1 MQLEEVEL
9 SEEELIERKLMLED
23 CKIAKDETDMAL
35 VKYEK
40 QLDAKIPLKML
51 EDDIALL
58 EKNISEKKDNN
69 GKDIT
74 EADLSYMQIELE
86 NLKKTKELDLPMRR
100 LRLQIQSLRA
110 AKNRIDSKERQ
121 IPKLEREIREKKATV
136 PSSRARP
143 DKTPIGVN

>member
-35 VKYEK
+35 EKYEK

-74 EADLSYMQIELE
+74 EADLSYMQIE
-86 NLKKTKELDLPMRR
+86 
-100 LRLQIQSLRA
+100 
-110 AKNRIDSKERQ
+110 
-121 IPKLEREIREKKATV
+121 
-136 PSSRARP
+136 
-143 DKTPIGVN
+143 